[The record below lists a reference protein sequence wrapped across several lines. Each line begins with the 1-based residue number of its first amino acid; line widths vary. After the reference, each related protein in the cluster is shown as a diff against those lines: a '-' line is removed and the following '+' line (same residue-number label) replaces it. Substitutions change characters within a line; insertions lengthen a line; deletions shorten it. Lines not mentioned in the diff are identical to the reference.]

1 MNAGDG
7 MGWFL
12 GGKVCIHLVCR
23 VRHHAYLLSVGPKDF
38 TVDINFTPMTKAGDI
53 RFLQCKAIDLKDN
66 VSKYKI
72 NKWWCALKYEKERP
86 QRKKTLGRTFK
97 M

>member
-7 MGWFL
+7 MVWLL
-12 GGKVCIHLVCR
+12 GGKVCMHLVCR
-23 VRHHAYLLSVGPKDF
+23 VRHHAYLPSVGPKDF
-38 TVDINFTPMTKAGDI
+38 TVDANFTPMTKAGDI
-53 RFLQCKAIDLKDN
+53 RFFQSKAIDLKEN

-72 NKWWCALKYEKERP
+72 NEWWCALKYEKKRL
-86 QRKKTLGRTFK
+86 QRKKTLRRTSK